1 MALKECLKK
10 EAANAYELTVSVDG
24 EIFEKAINKVYKKQ
38 VKKINIPGF
47 RKGKA
52 PRHIIER
59 MYGTEVF
66 YDDAM
71 QECYPDALY
80 EAAKE
85 QGLEIV
91 AVEKLE
97 AIEAGKDGFTFKTDI
112 IVKPTLTVDGYK
124 GFEIEKKST
133 EVTDEL
139 VYEEIEK
146 VRDRNSRMV
155 TVEDRAAEIGDTV
168 VFDFEG
174 FTDGVPFEGGKAE
187 NYSLAL
193 GSGNFIPGFEEQL
206 VGHSTGEEFSINV
219 TFPEEYQAE
228 ELKGKDAEFKI
239 NLPEEYQAEEL
250 KGKDAEFKINLHE
263 IKTKE
268 LPEVDDE
275 FVKDVSDKETLDEYK
290 VQLRAEIA
298 KRLADEAEKDVDN
311 QISEKLIA
319 LATDEIPEA
328 MYDNQASDMVRDF
341 DMRLRSQGMDLNTY
355 MQYMG
360 TDVNGLKAMYKDE
373 AEKRVKL
380 RLVLEAIAAQEN
392 IEVTEEVLDAEYGKM
407 AEAYKMDVEKVKAAV
422 PADSLT
428 EDLKVQKALEL
439 VKNDSM
445 ALVPY
450 VVEQTNRGERS
461 YDIYSRLLND
471 RIIMLHDEVNSA
483 TASVVVAQLLYLE
496 SQDPTKDISLYINSP
511 GGSVTDGLAIY
522 DTMQYIKCDVSTIC
536 MGMAASMG
544 AFLLSAGTKGKRLAL
559 PNSTIMIHQPLGGYK
574 GQATD
579 MEIHTRYMLDT
590 KARLNRILSENTGKP
605 LDVVK
610 ADTERDNFM
619 TAQEALEYGLID
631 KVIDKR

>member
-112 IVKPTLTVDGYK
+112 IVKPTLTVDGYT
-124 GFEIEKKST
+124 GF
-133 EVTDEL
+133 
-139 VYEEIEK
+139 EIEK

-219 TFPEEYQAE
+219 TF
-228 ELKGKDAEFKI
+228 
-239 NLPEEYQAEEL
+239 PEEYQAEEL

-392 IEVTEEVLDAEYGKM
+392 IEVTEEDLDAEYGKM

-439 VKNDSM
+439 VKNN
-445 ALVPY
+445 AV
-450 VVEQTNRGERS
+450 
-461 YDIYSRLLND
+461 
-471 RIIMLHDEVNSA
+471 
-483 TASVVVAQLLYLE
+483 
-496 SQDPTKDISLYINSP
+496 
-511 GGSVTDGLAIY
+511 
-522 DTMQYIKCDVSTIC
+522 IK
-536 MGMAASMG
+536 
-544 AFLLSAGTKGKRLAL
+544 
-559 PNSTIMIHQPLGGYK
+559 
-574 GQATD
+574 
-579 MEIHTRYMLDT
+579 
-590 KARLNRILSENTGKP
+590 
-605 LDVVK
+605 
-610 ADTERDNFM
+610 
-619 TAQEALEYGLID
+619 
-631 KVIDKR
+631 